1 MKSARVLTPI
11 LVLVLVLCMLALT
24 FAWFSTGTQ
33 TETSSV
39 LSAGTYVKVVFDEDG
54 ALNNEKYNGQKGY
67 SDDGVPYTDDDKAYE
82 AYYHTSL
89 KLQGNDDLVLR
100 FEFSKLYIAVSD
112 MFYRMSAEETLQSV
126 VSVFDG
132 YEEGSSH
139 IGKVETVMTG
149 NGEELLFT
157 DPEDGST
164 AFIYTDDGTVN
175 GKVEFL
181 MLDKTNTDKFFS
193 LGYAKILTSGPP
205 YSYGDF
211 AEEGEGLL
219 FTYGPKLPAGIS
231 EVVNE
236 ATYGKSNPI
245 CVKITYSDALYAK
258 TFPFSGES
266 FKGSSFKFEVVAAAD
281 YS

>member
-39 LSAGTYVKVVFDEDG
+39 LSAGTYVKVVFDEG
-54 ALNNEKYNGQKGY
+54 GTLNSEKYNGQKGY
-67 SDDGVPYTDDDKAYE
+67 SDDGIPYTDDDKAYE

-89 KLQGNDDLVLR
+89 KLQGDDDLLLR

-112 MFYRMSAEETLQSV
+112 MFFRMSAEETLVSV
-126 VSVFDG
+126 VSKFDG
-132 YEEGSSH
+132 YDEGSSH
-139 IGKVETVMTG
+139 IGKVETVSTE
-149 NGEELLFT
+149 NGDELLFT

-175 GKVEFL
+175 GKVKYI
-181 MLDKTNTDKFFS
+181 MLDKANTDKFFAMS
-193 LGYAKILTSGPP
+193 YAKITSSGPP

-211 AEEGEGLL
+211 AEEGEGLP
-219 FTYGPKLPAGIS
+219 FVYGPKLPAGVS
-231 EVVNE
+231 EVVND

-245 CVKITYSDALYAK
+245 CVKIIYSDAGYAK